1 MYSHTVSNFYI
12 NKISTIKKEH
22 QQLKPVFN
30 TYSYDILQFLTKKD
44 IKNLKSANKFFFE
57 ICECH
62 LLLFE
67 SFKGLNTLFSNSLI
81 DETTK
86 TEQKKSKF
94 KEKYNFNKS
103 MNEFYK
109 GSEILSNRIKSAKKK

>member
-12 NKISTIKKEH
+12 NKNSTIKKEYE
-22 QQLKPVFN
+22 LKPVFN
-30 TYSYDILQFLTKKD
+30 TFSYDILQFLNKKD

-62 LLLFE
+62 LLLSE
-67 SFKGLNTLFSNSLI
+67 SIKGLNTLFSNSLL
-81 DETTK
+81 DETTNQ
-86 TEQKKSKF
+86 QKKSKF